1 MLGRS
6 AEKRLVLVKE
16 IEPTEVAV
24 IKPLLADEGI
34 DS

>member
-6 AEKRLVLVKE
+6 AEKRRVLVRE
-16 IEPTEVAV
+16 IEATEVAV
-24 IKPLLADEGI
+24 IKPLLADEGM